1 MLQLYKKERDHM
13 TNGPFNNE
21 RELFKQADDKAK
33 LLRAVYQAL
42 DNIVDNCYSDHYDD
56 VTMCSDI
63 TDDLEALKD
72 KLGTLC

>member
-1 MLQLYKKERDHM
+1 M
-13 TNGPFNNE
+13 TIGPFNNE

-63 TDDLEALKD
+63 TDDLESLKD